1 MGNAKAQK
9 WAVFGNCEQFHLAGS
24 RGVEQE
30 LVRDEVE
37 GMQEPEHR
45 RPWMPAK
52 ETWLYLK
59 AVGGSEGF
67 YGGQW
72 SDYFLKIP
80 SDI

>member
-37 GMQEPEHR
+37 GKQEPEHE

-52 ETWLYLK
+52 ET
-59 AVGGSEGF
+59 
-67 YGGQW
+67 
-72 SDYFLKIP
+72 
-80 SDI
+80 